1 MVADLP
7 ALIKV
12 PGSFPSI
19 STEILHL
26 YFSSSPKVSAGFSLS
41 VEANVSSILNVQF
54 SDVEKS
60 GCACGFCATI
70 LMCNYPNVQVS
81 SCAYSRMGKI
91 PCASFRCASP
101 RCAFLLAPNFR
112 FWRGLNAFQQFP
124 RVDPIPLID
133 TFLAREIL
141 DVSQ

>member
-26 YFSSSPKVSAGFSLS
+26 YFSSSPKVSARFSLS
-41 VEANVSSILNVQF
+41 LEANVSSILNVQF

-101 RCAFLLAPNFR
+101 RCAFLLAPYIDDVPKGCLL
-112 FWRGLNAFQQFP
+112 GLSVFSWDSLGPFT
-124 RVDPIPLID
+124 L
-133 TFLAREIL
+133 
-141 DVSQ
+141 